1 MSVRAAWLAM
11 ALALCLPAPAAG
23 QKKAAPGKSAPA
35 PAPSR
40 PAPARPA
47 GVRHKV
53 VFAPLATL
61 GSESKAA
68 DVKSAQRLVARGLAS
83 LGSVDLVDSGA
94 MLDAVKRAKR
104 PELRACDGEL
114 NCLVALGQLL
124 GAEYA
129 VFGEVGGLGSAQV
142 IYLKLVD
149 VKAAREVRSTVL
161 ELGGAHATDQEAR
174 AAATRLFAPAQY
186 VGQLVLQSNVKGAS
200 IYVDG
205 ELVARTPARPV
216 ALPVGSH
223 ALRVTHPEFRDFV
236 RFVEI
241 GFAAREEVDVQ
252 LLPYDA
258 VSGDIRRTG
267 GDGGGVYG
275 SGPVAPTPWYRRWY
289 TVAGGAAVLLIT
301 SAIVVGLASDGIDF
315 DREKEV
321 P

>member
-1 MSVRAAWLAM
+1 VRARAAWLAI
-11 ALALCLPAPAAG
+11 ALAVGLPAPAAA
-23 QKKAAPGKSAPA
+23 QAKAAPGKPAPA
-35 PAPSR
+35 PAR
-40 PAPARPA
+40 PAPARPPG

-53 VFAPLATL
+53 VVAPLATL

-83 LGSVDLVDSGA
+83 LGSVDLVDGGA
-94 MLDAVKRAKR
+94 MLEAVKRAKR

-114 NCLVALGQLL
+114 GCLVALGQLVA
-124 GAEYA
+124 AEYV

-142 IYLKLVD
+142 IYLKLID

-161 ELGGAHATDQEAR
+161 ELGGAHSADQEAR

-186 VGQLVLQSNVKGAS
+186 VGQLVLASNVKGAS

-205 ELVARTPARPV
+205 ELVARTPSRPV

-241 GFAAREEVDVQ
+241 GFAAREEVAVQ

-267 GDGGGVYG
+267 RDDGGGYG
-275 SGPVAPTPWYRRWY
+275 AGPVAPTPWYRRWY
-289 TVAGGAAVLLIT
+289 TVAGGAAVLFIT
-301 SAIVVGLASDGIDF
+301 SAIVVGLAADRIDF